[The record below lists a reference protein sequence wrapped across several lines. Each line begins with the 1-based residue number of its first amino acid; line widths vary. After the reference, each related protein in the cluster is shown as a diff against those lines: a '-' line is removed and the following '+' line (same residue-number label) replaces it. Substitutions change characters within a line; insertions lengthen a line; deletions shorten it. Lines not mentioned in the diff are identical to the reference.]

1 MKPNAKEH
9 YNPDPDYLRSLI
21 DRAGLTQAKAAE
33 LVGVEART
41 MRRYLA
47 LQGSDSYKQAPYA
60 IQYALE
66 ILALFSAQNSNSQ
79 TQK

>member
-1 MKPNAKEH
+1 MKPNAKEN

-21 DRAGLTQAKAAE
+21 EKAGLTQAKTAE
-33 LVGVEART
+33 LVGIEART

-47 LQGSDSYKQAPYA
+47 FRDSPNYQKAPYA
-60 IQYALE
+60 IQYAME
-66 ILALFSAQNSNSQ
+66 ALAFFSAQNSNSQ